1 MARLRA
7 RIKTETNGKQQG
19 MTTRLGEQQAEA
31 SVNSL
36 RPGHQKEAKTEVVT
50 NATVRMFEDGSG
62 TFQLRRGPEN
72 ITIRWT
78 EEEAPVFELYADFNG
93 IEGALT
99 PSIQPVEVPEGAND
113 N

>member
-19 MTTRLGEQQAEA
+19 NTTRVGEQLAEA
-31 SVNSL
+31 SVNSQD
-36 RPGHQKEAKTEVVT
+36 RANRDKTIT
-50 NATVRMFEDGSG
+50 TGTVRMFEDGSG
-62 TFQLRRGPEN
+62 TFQFRRGPEN

-78 EEEAPVFELYADFNG
+78 EEESPVFELYADFNG
-93 IEGALT
+93 IEGALV